1 MATLLNE
8 QQWAAVAKV
17 NCDSC
22 ADKDGCDQ
30 VKYDCPKMCFKT
42 LTHDAQGYL
51 GEEQA
56 TMYKRKFCG
65 GGACKWCV
73 SCVKRPSCCW
83 NVPCKTWKPKACRC
97 PEYEKKEYLFIGSY
111 TPATENS
118 DEVIERGGTE
128 QGMVFKDEDAFL
140 NHTDKVCYIPE
151 LHDTTYTRQDF
162 LDECG
167 GRADFAALCFEAVD
181 WQSPSTWVQEQFTE
195 GEWGDCD
202 KCGWFYDLYNKP
214 DGYKCENCG
223 AEIKD
228 DEDNDAVKQ
237 LPLKAQLNPIL
248 GEVRRLYPKGAR
260 VELVKMK
267 DPYTKLKPGDKGT
280 VEFIDDASGI
290 HIRWD
295 SGEGLAAIFGVDI
308 IKVVEGDA
316 ND

>member
-8 QQWAAVAKV
+8 QQWAAVGKI

-42 LTHDAQGYL
+42 LTHDVQGYL
-51 GEEQA
+51 GA
-56 TMYKRKFCG
+56 
-65 GGACKWCV
+65 
-73 SCVKRPSCCW
+73 
-83 NVPCKTWKPKACRC
+83 
-97 PEYEKKEYLFIGSY
+97 EKKYLLIGSY
-111 TPATENS
+111 TPATESS
-118 DEVIERGGTE
+118 DEVIERDYTE

-140 NHTDKVCYIPE
+140 NHTDKVCYVAE
-151 LHDTTYTRQDF
+151 LSDTVYTRQDF

-167 GRADFAALCFEAVD
+167 GREDFAALCFEGVD
-181 WQSPSTWVQEQFTE
+181 WQHPETWAQEQFTE

-223 AEIKD
+223 VLI
-228 DEDNDAVKQ
+228 EDNDTVKQ
-237 LPLKAQLNPIL
+237 LPLLAQLNPIL
-248 GEVRRLYPKGAR
+248 GDIRKLYPKGAR

-280 VEFIDDASGI
+280 VEFIDDACGV

-295 SGEGLAAIFGVDI
+295 NGEGLAAIFGVDI
-308 IKVVEGDA
+308 IKVVEGGG